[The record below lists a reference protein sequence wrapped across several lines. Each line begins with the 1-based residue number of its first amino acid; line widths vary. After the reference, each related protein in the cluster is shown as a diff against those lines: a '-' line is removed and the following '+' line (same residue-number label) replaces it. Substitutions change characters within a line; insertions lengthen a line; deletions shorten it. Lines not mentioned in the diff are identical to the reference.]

1 MKKFFIILL
10 QIFLIVPLL
19 SSCSDDEPV
28 DSDGFI
34 FLEHGQKYPAQTQVS
49 DDEIL
54 SKLCSGSWTLINGN
68 NWLYYDK
75 KRVSDFG
82 AKNSNGDDF
91 YFLNQVMFHEDG
103 TCSQGP
109 NHELHQTTFTVKDR
123 VINIERSAG
132 CRGWNVKV
140 VAIYQGNL
148 VVDCKAQTEMKG
160 FDTAT
165 LMQRYIWYNYP
176 TEE

>member
-1 MKKFFIILL
+1 MKELFIFLL
-10 QIFLIVPLL
+10 QVFLLAPLL

-34 FLEHGQKYPAQTQVS
+34 FLEHGKKYPAQTQVS
-49 DDEIL
+49 DDEIM
-54 SKLCSGSWTLINGN
+54 SKLCSGMWVVYNGN
-68 NWLYYDK
+68 NWIYYDK
-75 KRVSDFG
+75 NH
-82 AKNSNGDDF
+82 ASNYFTRSRKGDDA
-91 YFLNQVMFHEDG
+91 YFESIVFHEDG
-103 TCSQGP
+103 TCSYDSDVS
-109 NHELHQTTFTVKDR
+109 NSTFSVKDR
-123 VINIERSAG
+123 VISIERNAG
-132 CRGWNVKV
+132 YRGWNVKV

-176 TEE
+176 SVE

>member
-1 MKKFFIILL
+1 MKKIVFFLL
-10 QIFLIVPLL
+10 QVVLFIPVL

-34 FLEHGQKYPAQTQVS
+34 FLEHGKKYPAQTQVS
-49 DDEIL
+49 DEEIL
-54 SKLCSGSWTLINGN
+54 SKLCSGSWTLLNGN

-75 KRVSDFG
+75 KHVSGFG
-82 AKNSNGDDF
+82 ASNSDGDG
-91 YFLNQVMFHEDG
+91 LVTLSMVFHEDG

-165 LMQRYIWYNYP
+165 LMQRYIWYYYDSQ
-176 TEE
+176 E

>member
-1 MKKFFIILL
+1 MKKLYIVLL
-10 QIFLIVPLL
+10 QVFLLAPLL

-34 FLEHGQKYPAQTQVS
+34 FLEHGKKYPAQTRVS
-49 DDEIL
+49 DDEIM
-54 SKLCSGSWTLINGN
+54 SKLCTGTWTLINGS
-68 NWLYYDK
+68 NWIFYDK
-75 KRVSDFG
+75 KHVSGWG
-82 AKNSNGDDF
+82 ASNSDGANL
-91 YFLNQVMFHEDG
+91 YTYTMAFHEDG

-165 LMQRYIWYNYP
+165 LMQRYIWYGYDSQ
-176 TEE
+176 E